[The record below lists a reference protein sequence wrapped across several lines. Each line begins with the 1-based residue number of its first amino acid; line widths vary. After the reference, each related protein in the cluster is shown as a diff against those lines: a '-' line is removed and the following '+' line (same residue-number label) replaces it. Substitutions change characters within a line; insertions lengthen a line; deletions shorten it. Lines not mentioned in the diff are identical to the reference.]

1 MNKETKGEKQ
11 ESRRRG
17 EDREMEAAVKT
28 KAEVQTDRQVKR
40 KGVREKGRS
49 GLTVYRERANS
60 APSRLARHLI
70 LRETLILSLIRVRD
84 VPDVQV
90 PTRGEDDPV
99 VVRGDWV
106 AVFLPAIDGWR
117 VRVGEV
123 ATEESC
129 GSLTHGGVLGLL

>member
-1 MNKETKGEKQ
+1 MKRQRERKKQAGGGGE
-11 ESRRRG
+11 E
-17 EDREMEAAVKT
+17 REMEATGKT

-49 GLTVYRERANS
+49 CLTVYRERANS

-90 PTRGEDDPV
+90 PTRGEDDPI

-129 GSLTHGGVLGLL
+129 GSLTDGGVLGLL